1 MAEKSGSNETPLE
14 LRQKI
19 ARSREL
25 VVRDMGGLRYEFDFA
40 LKFKRTFQRHTVV
53 WVGAALTVG
62 LLIALL
68 RARPQKI
75 YLNAAGKKVR
85 SPNKSLLES
94 GVLLGALKLG
104 ISLAQPLVLGYL
116 KKKTARNGAQSRPP
130 RGR

>member
-1 MAEKSGSNETPLE
+1 MAEESGSNETPLE

-19 ARSREL
+19 ARSRVL
-25 VVRDMGGLRYEFDFA
+25 LVRDLSGLRYELNFPV
-40 LKFKRTFQRHTVV
+40 KFRRAFQRNTLV

-62 LLIALL
+62 LLIALF

-104 ISLAQPLVLGYL
+104 ISLAQPMVLGYL
-116 KKKTARNGAQSRPP
+116 KKKAARNGVQSRPP

>member
-1 MAEKSGSNETPLE
+1 MAEKSGSNETPIE

-25 VVRDMGGLRYEFDFA
+25 VVRDLGGLRYELNFPV
-40 LKFKRTFQRHTVV
+40 KFKRAFQRNTLL

-94 GVLLGALKLG
+94 GLLLGALKLG
-104 ISLAQPLVLGYL
+104 ITLAQPIVLGYL
-116 KKKTARNGAQSRPP
+116 KKKAARNDAQSRPP

>member
-1 MAEKSGSNETPLE
+1 MAEESGSNKTPIE

-19 ARSREL
+19 ARSRAL
-25 VVRDMGGLRYEFDFA
+25 VVRDLSGLRYELNFPV
-40 LKFKRTFQRHTVV
+40 KFKKAFQRNTAI

-75 YLNAAGKKVR
+75 YLSAAGKKVR

-94 GVLLGALKLG
+94 GLLLGALKLG
-104 ISLAQPLVLGYL
+104 ITLAQPMVLGYL
-116 KKKTARNGAQSRPP
+116 KKKAARND
-130 RGR
+130 